1 VAEKVVENIKTSL
14 ENNSEEIEMIVIS
27 QADPAMQDSVYCYV
41 LE

>member
-27 QADPAMQDSVYCYV
+27 QADPATQGSVYCYI